1 MILHSMDRSKPPLRE
16 DCFIDTGYIRCPPIL
31 FTVLSPQ
38 WEGIV
43 PFEVDIL
50 LDFFHDYYTEKFVN
64 KIKLPIHITDINT
77 TKTKMKRFIQ
87 QLLSVQ
93 VYRGEFP
100 VLHSSSS
107 AIDTVHWIAIF
118 LSWDCVTGR
127 KIHNHLNPADK
138 ILWASPWGQW
148 FVVHTHRKL
157 LEHTRIHRKKNN
169 TPHHSPPLWYQLNQI
184 ISQWL

>member
-1 MILHSMDRSKPPLRE
+1 
-16 DCFIDTGYIRCPPIL
+16 
-31 FTVLSPQ
+31 
-38 WEGIV
+38 
-43 PFEVDIL
+43 
-50 LDFFHDYYTEKFVN
+50 
-64 KIKLPIHITDINT
+64 
-77 TKTKMKRFIQ
+77 MKRFIQ

-127 KIHNHLNPADK
+127 KIHNHLNPVDK

-148 FVVHTHRKL
+148 FVVHTHTENCLNIPGYTEKKTTL
-157 LEHTRIHRKKNN
+157 HT
-169 TPHHSPPLWYQLNQI
+169 TVHHSDINSIRSLVSGCNYTFRGWPTLALQSYVIIHMRWKGQQHKGRSSTAYLSGVKLW
-184 ISQWL
+184 ISN

>member
-1 MILHSMDRSKPPLRE
+1 
-16 DCFIDTGYIRCPPIL
+16 
-31 FTVLSPQ
+31 
-38 WEGIV
+38 
-43 PFEVDIL
+43 
-50 LDFFHDYYTEKFVN
+50 
-64 KIKLPIHITDINT
+64 
-77 TKTKMKRFIQ
+77 MKRFIQ

-100 VLHSSSS
+100 VLHLSSS

-148 FVVHTHRKL
+148 FVVHTHTENCLNIPGYTEKKTTL
-157 LEHTRIHRKKNN
+157 HT
-169 TPHHSPPLWYQLNQI
+169 TVHHSDINSIRSLVSGCNYTFRGWPTLALQSYVIIHMRWKGQQHKGRSSTAYLSGVKLW
-184 ISQWL
+184 ISN

>member
-93 VYRGEFP
+93 VYRGKFP
-100 VLHSSSS
+100 VLHLSSRARHCTLDRHLLILGLCNRKENPQSPKPCWQNS
-107 AIDTVHWIAIF
+107 LSQSLGPMICGPHTQKTAWTYLDTQKKQQHSTPQSTTLI
-118 LSWDCVTGR
+118 S
-127 KIHNHLNPADK
+127 LN
-138 ILWASPWGQW
+138 L
-148 FVVHTHRKL
+148 
-157 LEHTRIHRKKNN
+157 
-169 TPHHSPPLWYQLNQI
+169 I

>member
-1 MILHSMDRSKPPLRE
+1 
-16 DCFIDTGYIRCPPIL
+16 
-31 FTVLSPQ
+31 
-38 WEGIV
+38 
-43 PFEVDIL
+43 
-50 LDFFHDYYTEKFVN
+50 
-64 KIKLPIHITDINT
+64 
-77 TKTKMKRFIQ
+77 MKRFIQ

-118 LSWDCVTGR
+118 LSWEETGR

-148 FVVHTHRKL
+148 FVVHTHTENCLNIPGYTEKKTTL
-157 LEHTRIHRKKNN
+157 HT
-169 TPHHSPPLWYQLNQI
+169 TVHHSDINSIRSLVSGCNYTFRGWPTLALQSYVIIHMRWKGQQHKGRSSTAYLSGVKLW
-184 ISQWL
+184 ISN

>member
-1 MILHSMDRSKPPLRE
+1 
-16 DCFIDTGYIRCPPIL
+16 
-31 FTVLSPQ
+31 
-38 WEGIV
+38 
-43 PFEVDIL
+43 
-50 LDFFHDYYTEKFVN
+50 
-64 KIKLPIHITDINT
+64 
-77 TKTKMKRFIQ
+77 MKRFIQ

-93 VYRGEFP
+93 VYRGKFP

-127 KIHNHLNPADK
+127 KIHSHLNPADK

-157 LEHTRIHRKKNN
+157 LEHTRIHRKKN
-169 TPHHSPPLWYQLNQI
+169 TTLHTTVHHSDINSIRSLVSGCNYTFRGWPTLALQSYVIIHMRWKGQQHKGRSSTAYLSGVKLW
-184 ISQWL
+184 ISN